1 MSLRTKSI
9 EELLD
14 LEEELRSSLDEE
26 DGSYYKIIQV
36 YEELLRKIR
45 ADRSG
50 KYELSLPMIKKR
62 LILCL
67 VHYGTYLKT
76 QNQKNDRAAE
86 DSLKKAIHY
95 DRENPIVHYRLGFLS
110 YKQHS
115 YASAIEYF
123 QKATKFQEFYSH
135 PEYKL
140 SKQQMYN
147 TQLYLSNSALYI
159 AQESQKILEDLEDEE
174 NLKNA
179 PQLPISALFERI
191 QSNEKYLVENAFT
204 IVTPDGK
211 SRCSKQKC
219 EAIAEKGSPDTLILY
234 FSDRDE
240 SIIFNGRE
248 IHISKD
254 QSEILRYFLLETTE
268 QAPALKNDFSKIIQ
282 SDSKSGEIL
291 TNTYTQIVRRLRG
304 KIEQVGV
311 PISIIDNKEYQ
322 GQTAYYYNQKIPFQ
336 IMHRTDAT
344 FILD

>member
-14 LEEELRSSLDEE
+14 IEEELRFSLDEK
-26 DGSYYKIIQV
+26 DGSYYQIIQI

-45 ADRSG
+45 ADRSEI
-50 KYELSLPMIKKR
+50 YTLSLPIIKKK
-62 LILCL
+62 LISYL

-76 QNQKNDRAAE
+76 QHQKNDRAAE

-95 DRENPIVHYRLGFLS
+95 DRENPIAHYRLGFLS

-123 QKATKFQEFYSH
+123 QKATQFQEFYSQV
-135 PEYKL
+135 EYKL
-140 SKQQMYN
+140 SKQQLYN

-159 AQESQKILEDLEDEE
+159 AQEAQKRLEDFEGEE
-174 NLKNA
+174 NLQNA
-179 PQLPISALFERI
+179 PQLPMSSLFEMI

-204 IVTPDGK
+204 IVTSDGK

-219 EAIAEKGSPDTLILY
+219 EEIAENSSPFTLILY
-234 FSDRDE
+234 FSDRE
-240 SIIFNGRE
+240 EYIIINGKE
-248 IHISKD
+248 VHISKD

-268 QAPALKNDFSKIIQ
+268 EAPALKSDFSKIIQ
-282 SDSKSGEIL
+282 SDPKSGEIL
-291 TNTYTQIVRRLRG
+291 TNTYTKNVVRLRE

-311 PISIIDNKEYQ
+311 PFSIIENKQFQ
-322 GQTAYYYNQKIPFQ
+322 GQTAYYYNHEIPFQ

-344 FILD
+344 FMLD